1 MQTIN
6 FIVSLGQTRASA
18 QVSCSIMEP
27 RATRPNEGMLF
38 IYVEFLPMCSQR
50 FMNKVRFYNYQKGKK
65 MCFFVEFVIIV
76 EFVFMLKFALFK

>member
-1 MQTIN
+1 MLKSLWIEIFCHKFKNVLQTIN

-50 FMNKVRFYNYQKGKK
+50 FMNKVRFSRAG
-65 MCFFVEFVIIV
+65 
-76 EFVFMLKFALFK
+76 LL